1 MWRALSGGR
10 HKGVQTAM
18 GPSQSSSRS
27 LETAHPVGCASA
39 LGRRF
44 RDPKQIG
51 WAAGDLPS
59 RGGKLRA
66 SIPTWPLPP
75 GPYDPHS
82 VTPEVPQDPL
92 TPSGWHALRAG
103 VWHPRHR
110 FLSSCGSACGACYCG
125 GALAQGGASLLLVA
139 AVTAA
144 CTKLPQPRVHL
155 CQPTM

>member
-18 GPSQSSSRS
+18 GPSQASSRS

-51 WAAGDLPS
+51 WDAGDLPS

-92 TPSGWHALRAG
+92 IIATVYPEVYPSDM
-103 VWHPRHR
+103 PPI
-110 FLSSCGSACGACYCG
+110 
-125 GALAQGGASLLLVA
+125 LARLEPSHVYIR
-139 AVTAA
+139 
-144 CTKLPQPRVHL
+144 PH
-155 CQPTM
+155 